1 MYPSTVLAALLA
13 LSPSLA
19 AAQVVGKAYGFATG
33 VTGGGSAKAAAPSD
47 IAQLKTWLSDS
58 TPRVILIDKT
68 FNFKGSEGTVSEK
81 GCRLKSG
88 CNASNGGQDTIGK
101 EKCDANENIVDV
113 KYDKAAKTQLTVG
126 SNKSIVGVGSKG
138 VIQGKGLKIPK
149 GSKNIIIQNVHITDL
164 NPQYVW
170 GGDGMSIEGVDGLWI
185 DHCKFSKA
193 GRMFIVSHFNPSRFT
208 VSNTEF
214 DGVTAYSNS
223 CNKNQYWG
231 TMFVADGDK
240 VTLDRNWYH
249 DMSGRAP
256 KLSGS
261 GTTVQAVN
269 NYFSNNLGHDFDITS
284 GTSVLLEGNVFE
296 NTKTP
301 ITADSATKG
310 GQIFNVP
317 DSASISTCSS
327 SLGRK
332 CVANSL
338 SSSGAWPSLKNT
350 GALTALGK
358 SKANLVSPIQAS
370 NVKATVTGKTGA
382 GIGKI

>member
-1 MYPSTVLAALLA
+1 MYPTTLFAALVA

-19 AAQVVGKAYGFATG
+19 AAQVVGTAYGFATG

-58 TPRVILIDKT
+58 TARVILIDKT
-68 FNFKGSEGTVSEK
+68 FNYIGSEGTVSEK
-81 GCRLKSG
+81 GCRAKSG

-101 EKCDANENIVDV
+101 DSCDANESEVDV

-138 VIQGKGLKIPK
+138 IIQGKGLKIPQ
-149 GSKNIIIQNVHITDL
+149 GTKNVIIQNIHITDL

-193 GRMFIVSHFNPSRFT
+193 GRMFIVSHFNPSTFT
-208 VSNTEF
+208 ISNTEF

-256 KLSGS
+256 KISGT

-269 NYFSNNLGHDFDITS
+269 NYFSDNLGHNFDITK
-284 GTSVLLEGNVFE
+284 GTNVLLEGNVFS
-296 NTKTP
+296 NAKTP
-301 ITADSATKG
+301 ITTDSSSSGAN
-310 GQIFNVP
+310 IFDVP
-317 DSASISTCSS
+317 DSGSISTCSS
-327 SLGRK
+327 SLGRN

-338 SSSGAWPSLKNT
+338 SGSGAWPSLKST
-350 GALTALGK
+350 AALSALGK
-358 SKANLVSPIQAS
+358 SKANLITPIQAS
-370 NVKATVTGKTGA
+370 NVKSTVTGKA

>member
-1 MYPSTVLAALLA
+1 MYPTTLLAALVA

-19 AAQVVGKAYGFATG
+19 AAQVVGTAHGFATG

-58 TPRVILIDKT
+58 TARVILIDKT
-68 FNFKGSEGTVSEK
+68 FNYIGSEGTVSEK
-81 GCRLKSG
+81 GCRAKSG

-101 EKCDANENIVDV
+101 DSCDANESEVDV
-113 KYDKAAKTQLTVG
+113 NYDKAAKTQLTVG

-138 VIQGKGLKIPK
+138 IIQGKGLKIPQ
-149 GSKNIIIQNVHITDL
+149 GTKNVIIQNIHITDL

-185 DHCKFSKA
+185 DHCKLTGFS
-193 GRMFIVSHFNPSRFT
+193 ISFNPSTFT
-208 VSNTEF
+208 ISNTEF

-256 KLSGS
+256 KISGT

-269 NYFSNNLGHDFDITS
+269 NYFSDNLGHNFDITK
-284 GTSVLLEGNVFE
+284 GTNVLLEGNVFS
-296 NTKTP
+296 NAKTP
-301 ITADSATKG
+301 ITTDSSSSGAN
-310 GQIFNVP
+310 IFDVP
-317 DSASISTCSS
+317 DSGSISTCSS
-327 SLGRK
+327 SLGRN

-338 SSSGAWPSLKNT
+338 SGSGAWPSFKST
-350 GALTALGK
+350 AALSGLGK
-358 SKANLVSPIQAS
+358 SKANLVTPIQAS
-370 NVKATVTGKTGA
+370 NVKSTVTGKA

>member
-1 MYPSTVLAALLA
+1 MYPTTLLAALVA

-19 AAQVVGKAYGFATG
+19 AAQIVGTAYGFATG

-58 TPRVILIDKT
+58 TARVILIDKT
-68 FNFKGSEGTVSEK
+68 FNYIGSEGTVSEK
-81 GCRLKSG
+81 GCRAKSG

-101 EKCDANENIVDV
+101 DSCDANESEVDV

-138 VIQGKGLKIPK
+138 IIQGKGLKIPQ
-149 GSKNIIIQNVHITDL
+149 GTKNVMYDL

-193 GRMFIVSHFNPSRFT
+193 GRMFIVSHFNPSTFT
-208 VSNTEF
+208 ISNTEF

-223 CNKNQYWG
+223 CNNDQYWG

-256 KLSGS
+256 KISGT

-269 NYFSNNLGHDFDITS
+269 NYFSDNLGHNFDITK
-284 GTSVLLEGNVFE
+284 GTNVLLEGNVFS
-296 NTKTP
+296 NAKTP
-301 ITADSATKG
+301 ITTDSSSSGAN
-310 GQIFNVP
+310 IFDVP
-317 DSASISTCSS
+317 DSGSISTCSS
-327 SLGRK
+327 SLGRN

-338 SSSGAWPSLKNT
+338 SGSGAWPSLKST
-350 GALTALGK
+350 AALSALGK
-358 SKANLVSPIQAS
+358 SKAKLVTPIQAS
-370 NVKATVTGKTGA
+370 NVKSTVTGKA